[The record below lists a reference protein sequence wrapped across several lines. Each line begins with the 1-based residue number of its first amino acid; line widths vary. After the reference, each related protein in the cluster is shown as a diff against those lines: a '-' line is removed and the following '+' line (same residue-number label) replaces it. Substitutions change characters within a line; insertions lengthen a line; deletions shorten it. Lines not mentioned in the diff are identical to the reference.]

1 MSERGATRW
10 WPLAVG
16 ALVALAAVAPPV
28 DRWDARSL
36 TAHMA
41 QHVTLLVVAAPLLT
55 AGRRPGSHARPLGA
69 WFGLAALLAH
79 LGAMASWHLPVAFD
93 AAEGHDLLHG
103 VEHVTLLATAAGFW
117 WWAGVG
123 SRPAPRPVVFGLFV
137 ASLGCTAL
145 GAAMTLAPAAWY
157 AGHRSLSDQQVA
169 GVVMWAFGGL
179 VYIAAGA
186 AAAVHA
192 LSGDN
197 QPASSARSV
206 GPLPAPVAR

>member
-10 WPLAVG
+10 WPLAIG
-16 ALVALAAVAPPV
+16 ALLALGAVAPPV
-28 DRWDARSL
+28 DRLGARSL
-36 TAHMA
+36 TAHMV
-41 QHVTLLVVAAPLLT
+41 QHVTLLVVAAPLLA
-55 AGRRPGSHARPLGA
+55 AGRRPGSRARPLGA
-69 WFGLAALLAH
+69 WFGLAALVAH
-79 LGAMASWHLPVAFD
+79 LATMAAWHVPVAFD

-103 VEHVTLLATAAGFW
+103 VEHVTMAAAAAAFW

-123 SRPAPRPVVFGLFV
+123 SRPAPRPAMFGLFV

-145 GAAMTLAPAAWY
+145 GAAMTLAPATWY

-192 LSGDN
+192 LSGAG
-197 QPASSARSV
+197 QPASSARPV
-206 GPLPAPVAR
+206 GPLPATATR